1 MPEKEEKR
9 TLDKIIVSRYGA
21 IKFGGKD
28 NLSIDGSKP
37 KIEKSREEKKDRGY
51 LKDEYEKKTVD

>member
-1 MPEKEEKR
+1 MPVKEEKR

-37 KIEKSREEKKDRGY
+37 SFEKSKD
-51 LKDEYEKKTVD
+51 K

>member
-21 IKFGGKD
+21 RKFGEKD

-37 KIEKSREEKKDRGY
+37 KIEKSKEDK
-51 LKDEYEKKTVD
+51 